1 MSELEKLSNN
11 FGISWSLSK
20 NEAEKYIYFD
30 KNNVQ
35 KGELANKK
43 ISKNEVLIIFCV
55 QGMVEVLHL
64 TK

>member
-43 ISKNEVLIIFCV
+43 ISKNEVLIISVFK
-55 QGMVEVLHL
+55 EW
-64 TK
+64 